1 MKPTPLAPAR
11 VSFSFKHL
19 QTNNCKFQY
28 VHRETAYFAKLLDRL
43 KHVCELTWQEMRTTH
58 RESLR
63 CHDHKW
69 HETSEPNGF
78 GLRGQLADCKGW
90 QFELTANEYGRVH
103 GFFLDEVFYVVWL
116 DPDHKLY
123 PTRN

>member
-1 MKPTPLAPAR
+1 M
-11 VSFSFKHL
+11 
-19 QTNNCKFQY
+19 
-28 VHRETAYFAKLLDRL
+28 HRNTAYFAKLLDRL
-43 KHVCELTWQEMRTTH
+43 KLVSELTWQEMRTTH

-69 HETSEPNGF
+69 HETTEPNGF
-78 GLRGQLADCKGW
+78 GLLGQLADCKGW
-90 QFELTANEYGRVH
+90 QFELTANQYGRVH

-123 PTRN
+123 PARN